1 MNELETEQMRDRE
14 RERIWVEVLAGPR
27 EITLCQNFYSAGT
40 ELKLKS
46 SGARSQTDCSVS

>member
-1 MNELETEQMRDRE
+1 MNELETERMRDTA
-14 RERIWVEVLAGPR
+14 RERIRVEVLAGPR
-27 EITLCQNFYSAGT
+27 EITLCQNFYSVGT